1 MLLTWCFICKTVIP
15 LKAQIKIFYKTLS
28 ISFTNTLTHCYPNAS
43 QCGTKIQ
50 LETVWDSITEK
61 KNFDEGAS
69 KSLLWWTSQKHR
81 FCQLLKE
88 NWIWDINILQCEKFM
103 GLWCPKKGAGNRFLI
118 GSIVC
123 GQAHCAT
130 AKYPLQHSVQ
140 FLPLL
145 LETKATGDGSQRWPC
160 KQGLIHVWGCWTIC
174 FRSFPKL

>member
-15 LKAQIKIFYKTLS
+15 LKTQIKTFYKTLS
-28 ISFTNTLTHCYPNAS
+28 ISFTNKLTHCYPNAS

-61 KNFDEGAS
+61 KNSDEGAS

-103 GLWCPKKGAGNRFLI
+103 GLWMPKERSRKQISNRKYCLRPSTLCNRKIPPPAFCSVLASPPWNQGNWWWITEMTL
-118 GSIVC
+118 
-123 GQAHCAT
+123 
-130 AKYPLQHSVQ
+130 
-140 FLPLL
+140 
-145 LETKATGDGSQRWPC
+145 
-160 KQGLIHVWGCWTIC
+160 
-174 FRSFPKL
+174 